1 MTQVYVKYNPYRL
14 ETELKVNGKVIPT
27 DSMLYK
33 VTKGKR
39 MQEWIG
45 QFPKM
50 LREELNTVDL
60 SLEFCGMPLDWDDF
74 EDAFEQAK
82 RAGVVRVSE
91 MRFSEGKSDDD
102 INEKIVKVFEDL
114 QSGPIDDFRDERLKK
129 AFDNIN
135 CFVFGILKKLKKAFV
150 PFAGFK
156 RRSPYAVIY
165 ISIFFC
171 IFQVVCAKERRN
183 FKIFC

>member
-1 MTQVYVKYNPYRL
+1 MEGKYMTQVYVKYNPYRL

-82 RAGVVRVSE
+82 KFSAVTQITSLAITKLDGTAKGGVVI
-91 MRFSEGKSDDD
+91 GISDQLKVPVKF
-102 INEKIVKVFEDL
+102 IGLGEKMEDL
-114 QSGPIDDFRDERLKK
+114 QL
-129 AFDNIN
+129 FDRKE
-135 CFVFGILKKLKKAFV
+135 FVDSL
-150 PFAGFK
+150 FK
-156 RRSPYAVIY
+156 
-165 ISIFFC
+165 
-171 IFQVVCAKERRN
+171 
-183 FKIFC
+183 